1 MTRNRSS
8 LLLLIALALL
18 IAVPAAAQDADEPS
32 LLRRMLG
39 YVPAARVSLLEPSY
53 SLSYTDYALIYSA
66 LEGLPAIETT
76 DDFMTMLDAGDDAWD
91 AWLANSFRIS
101 TGLPLNE
108 IIYSGEAVPLLGF
121 SLVDVDQMVLF
132 GQPPSMGLVMHG
144 DFDFDAVHSALRER
158 GYEVV
163 SDGGVEVYCPE
174 GDCSLTTSMDI
185 RNRNPGIPFGGA
197 LGRREAFAL
206 VRDAGLILNSA
217 DAQVVADMLAA
228 GAGTVAAAADE
239 AAHAAMIAAL
249 ELVGGQIAQ
258 VQLVTPQLPDPLAEP
273 VEYPPMAPFALGALV
288 DRHVDAS
295 STSTEIILLYPDTP
309 AADGALEGFMERML
323 GFTADESI
331 ALRIEAVGSDGGGVE
346 VLVLD
351 DGRAALRY
359 AFTYPYPDVAALE
372 QPGPA
377 PLFRVLITALI
388 RRALPPIVPG

>member
-8 LLLLIALALL
+8 LLLLIVLMLL
-18 IAVPAAAQDADEPS
+18 IAVPTAAQDADEPS
-32 LLRRMLG
+32 LLRQMFG

-53 SLSYTDYALIYSA
+53 SLSYTDYELMYSA
-66 LEGLPAIETT
+66 LEGLPPIETT
-76 DDFMTMLDAGDDAWD
+76 NDFMMIVEAGDDAWD
-91 AWLANSFRIS
+91 VWLANSYRIN

-108 IIYSGEAVPLLGF
+108 IMFSDEAVPMLGF
-121 SLVDVDQMVLF
+121 SLVDVDQAVLF
-132 GQPPSMGLVMHG
+132 GQPPAMGLVMHG
-144 DFDFDAVHSALRER
+144 DFNFDAVHSALRER

-174 GDCSLTTSMDI
+174 GDCSLTTSMDLG
-185 RNRNPGIPFGGA
+185 NRNPANPFGGTF
-197 LGRREAFAL
+197 GRREAFAL
-206 VRDAGLILNSA
+206 VPDAGLILNSA
-217 DAQVVADMLAA
+217 DAQVVMDMLAA

-239 AAHAAMIAAL
+239 AAHTAMIAAL

-258 VQLVTPQLPDPLAEP
+258 VQLVTPQLPDPMAEP
-273 VEYPPMAPFALGALV
+273 VTYPPMAPFALGALV

-295 STSTEIILLYPDTP
+295 STSSEVVLIYPDTA

-323 GFTADESI
+323 AFTADESV

-351 DGRAALRY
+351 DGRTALRY
-359 AFTYPYPDVAALE
+359 AFLYPYPEVVALE

-377 PLFRVLITALI
+377 PLFRVLITAWF
-388 RRALPPIVPG
+388 RRALAPIVPG

>member
-1 MTRNRSS
+1 MTRNR
-8 LLLLIALALL
+8 LGPLLLIALAWL
-18 IAVPAAAQDADEPS
+18 IAVPTAAQDADEPS
-32 LLRRMLG
+32 LLRQMLG

-66 LEGLPAIETT
+66 LEGLPPIETT
-76 DDFMTMLDAGDDAWD
+76 DDFMTLLDAGDDAWD
-91 AWLANSFRIS
+91 VWRANSYRIN

-108 IIYSGEAVPLLGF
+108 IMFSDEAVPMLGF
-121 SLVDVDQMVLF
+121 SLIDVDQAVLF

-144 DFDFDAVHSALRER
+144 DFDFDAVHWALRER

-174 GDCSLTTSMDI
+174 GDCSLTASMDLA
-185 RNRNPGIPFGGA
+185 NRNPANPFGGTF
-197 LGRREAFAL
+197 GRREAFAL

-239 AAHAAMIAAL
+239 AAHAAMISAL

-295 STSTEIILLYPDTP
+295 STSTEVVLIYPDTP

-323 GFTADESI
+323 AFTADESV
-331 ALRIEAVGSDGGGVE
+331 ALRIEAAGSDGGGIE

-359 AFTYPYPDVAALE
+359 AFLHPYPEVAALE
-372 QPGPA
+372 STGPA
-377 PLFRVLITALI
+377 PLFRVLITAWI
-388 RRALPPIVPG
+388 RRSLAPIVPG